1 MSWAGVK
8 FLNSPATGGN
18 SFSRFQNQNHSY
30 SKVEECALGDEQERS
45 QETSLQGNVL
55 YTMKRNSCTIHAQF
69 MKYSS
74 TVHEQFLCVTGC
86 SSKRLEVIYLTHRKQ
101 LKHNSCTVQA
111 QFMHSS
117 NTIHAQ
123 FMHS

>member
-18 SFSRFQNQNHSY
+18 SFSRFRNQNHTD

-55 YTMKRNSCTIHAQF
+55 YTMKRNSCTVHAQI
-69 MKYSS
+69 
-74 TVHEQFLCVTGC
+74 TN
-86 SSKRLEVIYLTHRKQ
+86 
-101 LKHNSCTVQA
+101 NSFVSQDAVRSGWKSFT
-111 QFMHSS
+111 
-117 NTIHAQ
+117 
-123 FMHS
+123 